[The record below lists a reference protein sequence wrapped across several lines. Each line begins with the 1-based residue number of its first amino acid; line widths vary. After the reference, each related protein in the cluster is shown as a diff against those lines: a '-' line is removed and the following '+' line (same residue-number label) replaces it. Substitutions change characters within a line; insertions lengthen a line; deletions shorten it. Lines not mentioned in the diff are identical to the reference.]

1 MLKLK
6 EDCQTLQVTMFISV
20 PRIFSRIVEG
30 VKNKFANETGV
41 KKCLI
46 DCGVSSKLKNAT
58 ENGTYDHSL
67 YDSLIFSKVRESFG
81 GKVRILA
88 TGSAPLSP

>member
-20 PRIFSRIVEG
+20 PRIYSRIVEG
-30 VKNKFANETGV
+30 VKNKFANETGI

-46 DCGVSSKLKNAT
+46 DCGVSTKLKNAT
-58 ENGTYDHSL
+58 
-67 YDSLIFSKVRESFG
+67 
-81 GKVRILA
+81 
-88 TGSAPLSP
+88 